1 MSDKQRICIDFDG
14 TIYTGDAANPIFPGC
29 VKVLTELQQTYTI
42 AIFSARLTDAER
54 WHMSQLLREHGVPYD
69 EILPRKPEAAFYID
83 DKGRQFQGWDKLT
96 L

>member
-1 MSDKQRICIDFDG
+1 MSKPRLGVDFDG
-14 TIYTGDAANPIFPGC
+14 TIYTGDAANPIFLGC
-29 VKVLTELQQTYTI
+29 IEKLTELQQTYTI

-54 WHMSQLLREHGVPYD
+54 WDMSRILREHGVPYD
-69 EILPRKPEAAFYID
+69 EILPQKPECAFYID